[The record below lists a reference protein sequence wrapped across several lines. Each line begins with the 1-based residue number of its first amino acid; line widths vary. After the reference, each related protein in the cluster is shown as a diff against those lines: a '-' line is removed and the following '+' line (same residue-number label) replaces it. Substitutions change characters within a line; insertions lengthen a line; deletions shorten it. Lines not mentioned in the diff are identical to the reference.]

1 MRVAISTCMA
11 LAALAATATSAGEAS
26 DAPAA
31 PSPASAE
38 AQALA
43 ERLLIVDTH
52 IDAPYRYHREPA
64 DLGADAPDRQF
75 DYPRAK
81 RGGLDVAFMSIYT
94 PARVAEEGQ
103 AKALADTQIGYV
115 ETMARDH
122 PAKFAIATCTADVEA
137 LAWRGVLALA
147 LGMENGSP
155 LAVGSTE
162 ETLEH
167 FVASGI
173 RYVTLAHSASNEYA
187 DSSYDDNERWQG
199 LSPAGKAL
207 VAALNAAGV
216 MVDISHL
223 SDRAAWQVL
232 ESSKAPVIAS
242 HSSLRRFT
250 PGFARNMDDK
260 MLEALAAQGGVLQIM
275 FGSGFV
281 TAAAHRWATLRSA
294 AFAAE
299 FGDETPPDPAR
310 QAFMDAYLAAHP
322 YPFATIDDVL
332 AHIDHA
338 VAVGGIDHVGIGSDF
353 EGVGNTMPEGLKD
366 VANFPRLIEAML
378 QRGYA
383 EDAIAKVMGRN
394 LMRVW
399 RDVEAF
405 ASEQG
410 APPRCRHAASARAE
424 LLSPPRQPAPV
435 YM

>member
-1 MRVAISTCMA
+1 MA
-11 LAALAATATSAGEAS
+11 LAAFAASASCAEAGQTG
-26 DAPAA
+26 APAA
-31 PSPASAE
+31 SAPVSAE

-43 ERLLIVDTH
+43 ESLLIVDTH
-52 IDAPYRYHREPA
+52 IDAPYRHHRDPA
-64 DLGADAPDRQF
+64 NLGASAPDRQF

-115 ETMARDH
+115 EAMARDH
-122 PAKFAIATCTADVEA
+122 PAKFAIATCTADVQA

-155 LAVGSTE
+155 LAVGDAE
-162 ETLEH
+162 ATLEH
-167 FVASGI
+167 FVESGI
-173 RYVTLAHSASNEYA
+173 RYVTLAHSAANEYA

-199 LSPAGKAL
+199 LSAAGAAL
-207 VAALNAAGV
+207 VAALNASGV

-232 ESSKAPVIAS
+232 ELSKTPVIAS

-250 PGFARNMDDK
+250 PGFMRNMSDE
-260 MLEALAAQGGVLQIM
+260 MFEALAAQGGVLQIM

-281 TAAAHRWATLRSA
+281 AAPARRWETLRSA

-299 FGDETPPDPAR
+299 FGDETPPDTAR
-310 QAFMDAYLAAHP
+310 RAFMDAYLAAHP
-322 YPFATIDDVL
+322 YPFAAIDDVL

-353 EGVGNTMPEGLKD
+353 EGVGDTMPEGLKD
-366 VANFPRLIEAML
+366 AANFPRLIEGML
-378 QRGYA
+378 ARGYE

-410 APPRCRHAASARAE
+410 TPPRCRHAASTPD
-424 LLSPPRQPAPV
+424 LSPPRPPPPV
-435 YM
+435 GRM

>member
-1 MRVAISTCMA
+1 MA
-11 LAALAATATSAGEAS
+11 LAAFAASASCADAGQAG
-26 DAPAA
+26 APAA
-31 PSPASAE
+31 SAPVSAE

-43 ERLLIVDTH
+43 ESLLIVDTH
-52 IDAPYRYHREPA
+52 IDAPYRHHRDPA
-64 DLGADAPDRQF
+64 DLGAGAPDRQF

-115 ETMARDH
+115 EAMARDH
-122 PAKFAIATCTADVEA
+122 PAKFAIATCTADVQT

-155 LAVGSTE
+155 LAIGDAE
-162 ETLEH
+162 ATLEH
-167 FVASGI
+167 FVESGI
-173 RYVTLAHSASNEYA
+173 RYVTLAHSAANEYA

-199 LSPAGKAL
+199 LSPAGAAL
-207 VAALNAAGV
+207 VAALNARGV

-232 ESSKAPVIAS
+232 ELSKAPVIAS

-250 PGFARNMDDK
+250 PGFMRNMSDE
-260 MLEALAAQGGVLQIM
+260 MFEALAAQGGVLQIM

-281 TAAAHRWATLRSA
+281 AAPARRWETLRSA

-299 FGDETPPDPAR
+299 FGDETPLAPAR
-310 QAFMDAYLAAHP
+310 RAFMDAYLAAHP

-338 VAVGGIDHVGIGSDF
+338 VSIGGIDHVGIGSDF
-353 EGVGNTMPEGLKD
+353 EGVGDTMPEGLKD
-366 VANFPRLIEAML
+366 AANFPRLIEGML
-378 QRGYA
+378 ARGYE

-410 APPRCRHAASARAE
+410 APPRCRQPASVARD
-424 LLSPPRQPAPV
+424 LSPPRQPPPV
-435 YM
+435 WM